1 MMKQDTIHIHDLSIG
16 YRTKNDTKLVASHI
30 QARIYSGELTCLL
43 GENGVGKSTL
53 LRTLSAFQPKLGGEI
68 AVLGRD
74 VDSYSDKELSTTI
87 GVVLTEKCDIRNMS
101 VRELVEMG
109 RSPYTGFWGRLGK
122 EDKQVVEKS
131 IALVRIENLAS
142 RMVHTL
148 SDGERHEGHDSPRR
162 GLRKHLLSFWTSRRF
177 PRFPS
182 KMEIMPIAPPSDT
195 KHE

>member
-43 GENGVGKSTL
+43 GANGVGKSTL
-53 LRTLSAFQPKLGGEI
+53 LRTLSAFQPKLEGEI

-109 RSPYTGFWGRLGK
+109 RSPYTGFSGAVG
-122 EDKQVVEKS
+122 QGGQ
-131 IALVRIENLAS
+131 AS
-142 RMVHTL
+142 RRKIDRSGTDREPGLPHGAYPLGRRTA
-148 SDGERHEGHDSPRR
+148 EGHDRQGAGS
-162 GLRKHLLSFWTSRRF
+162 GNTCYLSGRADRF
-177 PRFPS
+177 PRFS
-182 KMEIMPIAPPSDT
+182 E
-195 KHE
+195 